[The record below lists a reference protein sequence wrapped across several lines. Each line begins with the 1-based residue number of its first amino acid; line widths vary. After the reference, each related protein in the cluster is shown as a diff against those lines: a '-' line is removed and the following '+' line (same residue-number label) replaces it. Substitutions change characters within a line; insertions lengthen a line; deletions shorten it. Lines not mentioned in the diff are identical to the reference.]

1 MVRKLAATVKILKI
15 IQLTVI
21 LMTSHKL
28 KSALHIV
35 IQERSGWKGEESMRG
50 SKGGGINAVLPPR
63 DDAAWDLK
71 LRNVLSRTEP
81 GVLSELL

>member
-1 MVRKLAATVKILKI
+1 MVRKLPATVRILKI

-28 KSALHIV
+28 KSSLHIV
-35 IQERSGWKGEESMRG
+35 VQERSGWKGEESMRG
-50 SKGGGINAVLPPR
+50 WKDGGGASMQFYLLATMLPR
-63 DDAAWDLK
+63 